1 MQNEKDFIALAADFS
16 ERAADLKYCAE
27 AEQLER
33 QIREL
38 ITADNES
45 LFEDVRLYVVELMQ
59 GLPTQP
65 TVAEEN
71 AEIWRNHLR
80 ENR

>member
-16 ERAADLKYCAE
+16 ERAADLKYCGE
-27 AEQLER
+27 AEELER
-33 QIREL
+33 ELRQL
-38 ITADNES
+38 ITAENEY
-45 LFEDVRLYVVELMQ
+45 LLEDVRLYCVELME